1 MKANNKGFDQCGN
14 AQAVVDRDHQV
25 IIAADVTNQAND
37 KKQFQPMARQ
47 AKANVGRG
55 QRIRKM
61 SMDAGYFSEDNV
73 NWAEKNKLDVY
84 IATGRIKHNEK
95 VPTSPRGRMPE
106 GLTIKERMARK
117 LRTKRGR
124 ETYAQRKW
132 IVEPIFGFA
141 KRGLGFTQFL
151 LNSIEKMRGEWRLV
165 CMAMNLRKLWAA
177 G

>member
-1 MKANNKGFDQCGN
+1 
-14 AQAVVDRDHQV
+14 
-25 IIAADVTNQAND
+25 
-37 KKQFQPMARQ
+37 
-47 AKANVGRG
+47 
-55 QRIRKM
+55 
-61 SMDAGYFSEDNV
+61 
-73 NWAEKNKLDVY
+73 
-84 IATGRIKHNEK
+84 
-95 VPTSPRGRMPE
+95 MPE